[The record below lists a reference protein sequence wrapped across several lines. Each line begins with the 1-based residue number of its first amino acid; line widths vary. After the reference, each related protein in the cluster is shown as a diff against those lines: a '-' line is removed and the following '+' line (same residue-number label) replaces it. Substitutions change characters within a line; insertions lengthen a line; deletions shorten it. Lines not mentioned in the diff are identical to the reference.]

1 MLFNLESDSIYESE
15 MIKVKSHGINDMFVA
30 KNSKR
35 FFIRTHYLKC
45 VNYIYCA
52 YIRSIIIICRR
63 IDKI

>member
-35 FFIRTHYLKC
+35 FFILSKIVKY
-45 VNYIYCA
+45 VNYIFIVC
-52 YIRSIIIICRR
+52 SIVYLYR
-63 IDKI
+63 

>member
-35 FFIRTHYLKC
+35 FFILSKMCQRFIVHI
-45 VNYIYCA
+45 VVYIPMN
-52 YIRSIIIICRR
+52 
-63 IDKI
+63 

>member
-35 FFIRTHYLKC
+35 FFILSKIVKC
-45 VNYIYCA
+45 VNYMFIVCSKVYL
-52 YIRSIIIICRR
+52 YR
-63 IDKI
+63 